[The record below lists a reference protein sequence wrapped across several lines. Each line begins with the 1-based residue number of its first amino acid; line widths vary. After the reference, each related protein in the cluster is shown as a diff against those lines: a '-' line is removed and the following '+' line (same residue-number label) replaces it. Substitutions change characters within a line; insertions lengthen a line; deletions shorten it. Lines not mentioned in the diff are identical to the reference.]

1 LNTFKD
7 LKYIDK
13 IKNKLKKKKPVR
25 RLSSRDAYGIW
36 YAFYDD
42 QPDNAV
48 LFLEEKLFSE
58 MISHTEIKNRNILD
72 VGCGTGRHWKEILD
86 HKPLKL
92 TGIDNSHE
100 MTGKLKKK
108 FKDAEVFV
116 SEKISREVF
125 EDSAFDIIIST
136 LTIGHIKNID
146 QYFQEWNRILKAD
159 GEILITDFHP
169 AAFSAGMKRSFPHKD
184 EVIEVENY
192 LYEIEYLKK
201 IFSPLKWEVISIFEK
216 KIDDDVRHLF
226 EKQNFMTAYDR
237 FFGTPLISGI
247 HLKKS

>member
-1 LNTFKD
+1 M
-7 LKYIDK
+7 KYIDK

-201 IFSPLKWEVISIFEK
+201 IFSALKWEVISIFEK

>member
-1 LNTFKD
+1 M
-7 LKYIDK
+7 KYIDK
-13 IKNKLKKKKPVR
+13 IKNRLKKKKPVR

-42 QPDNAV
+42 QPDNTV

-58 MISHTEIKNRNILD
+58 MISNTDIKNRNILD
-72 VGCGTGRHWKEILD
+72 FGCGTGRHWMEILD

-100 MTGKLKKK
+100 MTGKLKMK

-116 SEKISREVF
+116 SETISPEVF

-146 QYFQEWNRILKAD
+146 QYFQDWNRILKAG

-192 LYEIEYLKK
+192 LYDIEYLKK
-201 IFSPLKWEVISIFEK
+201 IFSELKWEVISIFEK

>member
-1 LNTFKD
+1 M
-7 LKYIDK
+7 KYIDK
-13 IKNKLKKKKPVR
+13 IKYIIKKKKPAR

-36 YAFYDD
+36 YTFYDD
-42 QPDNAV
+42 QPDNTV

-58 MISHTEIKNRNILD
+58 MISNTDIKNRNILD
-72 VGCGTGRHWKEILD
+72 FGCGTGRHWKEILD

-100 MTGKLKKK
+100 MTGKLKMK

-116 SEKISREVF
+116 SEKLPREF
-125 EDSAFDIIIST
+125 FNDPAFDIIIST

-146 QYFQEWNRILKAD
+146 QYFQDWNRILKAG

-201 IFSPLKWEVISIFEK
+201 IFSELGWVVISIFEK
-216 KIDDDVRHLF
+216 KIDDEVRHLF
-226 EKQNFMTAYDR
+226 EKQNFMKAYNK